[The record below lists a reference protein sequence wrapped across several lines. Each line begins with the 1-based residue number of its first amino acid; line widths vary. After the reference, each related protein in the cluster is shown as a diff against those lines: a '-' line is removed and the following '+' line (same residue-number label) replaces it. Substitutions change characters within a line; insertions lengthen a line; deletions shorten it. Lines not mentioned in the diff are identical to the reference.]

1 MSLVGLPCCPA
12 DAAAEIKETAGDI
25 SHRNGGYG
33 CARDVVEQVL
43 KAQGK
48 WMAHE
53 RAFGW

>member
-1 MSLVGLPCCPA
+1 MLEKQIVNTDG
-12 DAAAEIKETAGDI
+12 IKELLPELKRI
-25 SHRNGGYG
+25 
-33 CARDVVEQVL
+33 RDVVEQVL